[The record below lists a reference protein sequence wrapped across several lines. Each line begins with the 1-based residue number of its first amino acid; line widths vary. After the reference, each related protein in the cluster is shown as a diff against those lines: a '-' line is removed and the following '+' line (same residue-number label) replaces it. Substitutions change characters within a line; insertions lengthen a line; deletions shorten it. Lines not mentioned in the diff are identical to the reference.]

1 MDQRMLEQ
9 RFHALEQKIDQLV
22 ERSQALQLQN
32 QLLKEQQLT
41 LMHSSTEMEKKKQVL
56 RDKLQ
61 RVISQLKELE
71 QRS

>member
-1 MDQRMLEQ
+1 MLEQ
-9 RFHALEQKIDQLV
+9 RFHALEQKIDQLID
-22 ERSQALQLQN
+22 RSHTLQLQN
-32 QLLKEQQLT
+32 QSLKEQQLT

>member
-1 MDQRMLEQ
+1 MLEQ
-9 RFHALEQKIDQLV
+9 RFHALEQKIDQLI
-22 ERSQALQLQN
+22 ERGQMLQLQN
-32 QLLKEQQLT
+32 QSLKEQQLT
-41 LMHSSTEMEKKKQVL
+41 LMHSSAEMEKKKQVL

>member
-1 MDQRMLEQ
+1 MLEQ
-9 RFHALEQKIDQLV
+9 RFHALEQKIDQLI
-22 ERSQALQLQN
+22 ERGQTLQLQN
-32 QLLKEQQLT
+32 QSLKEQRLT

>member
-1 MDQRMLEQ
+1 MLEQ
-9 RFHALEQKIDQLV
+9 RFHALEQKIDQLI
-22 ERSQALQLQN
+22 ERGQTLQLQN
-32 QLLKEQQLT
+32 QSLKEQQLT

>member
-1 MDQRMLEQ
+1 MLEQ
-9 RFHALEQKIDQLV
+9 RFHALEQKIDQLID
-22 ERSQALQLQN
+22 RSHTLQLQN
-32 QLLKEQQLT
+32 QSLKEQQLALT
-41 LMHSSTEMEKKKQVL
+41 QSSTEMEKKKQVL

>member
-1 MDQRMLEQ
+1 MLEQ
-9 RFHALEQKIDQLV
+9 RFHALEQKIDQLID
-22 ERSQALQLQN
+22 RSHTLQLQN
-32 QLLKEQQLT
+32 QSLKEQQLALT
-41 LMHSSTEMEKKKQVL
+41 QSSAEMEKKKQVL